1 MNKVE
6 SALQRTTDTKA
17 LVIGSD
23 ALPRSAEMFK
33 ELFPGKRAI
42 IVADKITYPLAG
54 EAVKNYF
61 AAAGI
66 AQDEPH
72 VYGYDDSFAEW
83 TYVEELENVLKK
95 TDAIPVAV
103 GSGVINDLTK
113 LTAHRCGRRYMC
125 VGTAASMDGYTAYGA
140 SITYQGNKQ
149 TFDCPAP
156 YGMALD
162 PRIAAKAPKAMSA
175 SGYADL
181 IAKIPAGADWMIADV
196 VGSEVRSG
204 AGRFAGGVERS
215 RRGLQR
221 RREEGGTA
229 GRRTA
234 AERFCH
240 AGRQIEPSGVGH
252 GAPVQPLLGYGG
264 FGVRR

>member
-61 AAAGI
+61 DAAGI

-113 LTAHRCGRRYMC
+113 LTAHRCGRRYH
-125 VGTAASMDGYTAYGA
+125 VRRHGRLDGRLYGLRR
-140 SITYQGNKQ
+140 
-149 TFDCPAP
+149 FDH
-156 YGMALD
+156 L
-162 PRIAAKAPKAMSA
+162 
-175 SGYADL
+175 SGQQ
-181 IAKIPAGADWMIADV
+181 ADV
-196 VGSEVRSG
+196 DVPRPTAWPRSADRG
-204 AGRFAGGVERS
+204 PRPPRRCR
-215 RRGLQR
+215 RRGMP
-221 RREEGGTA
+221 
-229 GRRTA
+229 
-234 AERFCH
+234 
-240 AGRQIEPSGVGH
+240 I
-252 GAPVQPLLGYGG
+252 
-264 FGVRR
+264 

>member
-61 AAAGI
+61 DAAGI

-83 TYVEELENVLKK
+83 TYVEELENVLKN

-113 LTAHRCGRRYMC
+113 
-125 VGTAASMDGYTAYGA
+125 
-140 SITYQGNKQ
+140 
-149 TFDCPAP
+149 PA
-156 YGMALD
+156 
-162 PRIAAKAPKAMSA
+162 
-175 SGYADL
+175 
-181 IAKIPAGADWMIADV
+181 
-196 VGSEVRSG
+196 
-204 AGRFAGGVERS
+204 
-215 RRGLQR
+215 
-221 RREEGGTA
+221 
-229 GRRTA
+229 
-234 AERFCH
+234 
-240 AGRQIEPSGVGH
+240 
-252 GAPVQPLLGYGG
+252 
-264 FGVRR
+264 

>member
-113 LTAHRCGRRYMC
+113 LTAHR
-125 VGTAASMDGYTAYGA
+125 
-140 SITYQGNKQ
+140 
-149 TFDCPAP
+149 
-156 YGMALD
+156 
-162 PRIAAKAPKAMSA
+162 
-175 SGYADL
+175 
-181 IAKIPAGADWMIADV
+181 
-196 VGSEVRSG
+196 
-204 AGRFAGGVERS
+204 
-215 RRGLQR
+215 
-221 RREEGGTA
+221 
-229 GRRTA
+229 
-234 AERFCH
+234 
-240 AGRQIEPSGVGH
+240 
-252 GAPVQPLLGYGG
+252 
-264 FGVRR
+264 

>member
-83 TYVEELENVLKK
+83 TYVEENLWNTSDSQFKSCFFF
-95 TDAIPVAV
+95 
-103 GSGVINDLTK
+103 GSHFIVSYLTYYIIQS
-113 LTAHRCGRRYMC
+113 GR
-125 VGTAASMDGYTAYGA
+125 
-140 SITYQGNKQ
+140 
-149 TFDCPAP
+149 
-156 YGMALD
+156 
-162 PRIAAKAPKAMSA
+162 
-175 SGYADL
+175 
-181 IAKIPAGADWMIADV
+181 
-196 VGSEVRSG
+196 
-204 AGRFAGGVERS
+204 
-215 RRGLQR
+215 
-221 RREEGGTA
+221 
-229 GRRTA
+229 
-234 AERFCH
+234 
-240 AGRQIEPSGVGH
+240 
-252 GAPVQPLLGYGG
+252 
-264 FGVRR
+264 

>member
-72 VYGYDDSFAEW
+72 VYG
-83 TYVEELENVLKK
+83 T
-95 TDAIPVAV
+95 TI
-103 GSGVINDLTK
+103 
-113 LTAHRCGRRYMC
+113 
-125 VGTAASMDGYTAYGA
+125 
-140 SITYQGNKQ
+140 
-149 TFDCPAP
+149 
-156 YGMALD
+156 
-162 PRIAAKAPKAMSA
+162 
-175 SGYADL
+175 
-181 IAKIPAGADWMIADV
+181 
-196 VGSEVRSG
+196 RS
-204 AGRFAGGVERS
+204 
-215 RRGLQR
+215 
-221 RREEGGTA
+221 
-229 GRRTA
+229 
-234 AERFCH
+234 
-240 AGRQIEPSGVGH
+240 PSG
-252 GAPVQPLLGYGG
+252 
-264 FGVRR
+264 RMSRSWRTC